1 MNTLFRLLSLLLCLE
16 LIVSPVAPHLS
27 ILGQPVMAESGSCEK
42 GFNWDSTLN
51 RCLTSTE
58 TANVMN
64 AVASCAAG
72 DVECYKSNAQAALA
86 TKEQSGEMPKAVANK
101 GAMAKGMNAAAVA
114 VPLGL
119 AAYTL
124 LKKKEKTKC
133 KAYSLYAM
141 VGAGA
146 ALFAGDIIANMKH
159 EKRLKDIEKDWKNI
173 VKDGAAE
180 ETNKDNKKTN
190 ATEAQSQAFE
200 MLARSEDSM
209 AAAAKMKSTFN
220 ATAMAAFAAVAAW
233 STYETI
239 QLATAK
245 GRWLKAKVA
254 AAADMTQASKAELVA
269 AYQDYTMKYDKYTCS
284 EAPVDAESEAAVKE
298 LTPVEAAGDN
308 SAQSFGVQDNVPTQS
323 APLSDETQ
331 GFQPVNE
338 NPNTPPV
345 GTTGGTTSQIFW
357 NSYSERITKLNID
370 SAPNLAALHVLLNHQ
385 DSLTSRNSSPTL
397 DEYEEALNLFSDF
410 KINDDK
416 TLLALMKDTIKTIGS
431 NIHPFPV
438 AQANESG
445 GTGWV
450 AGIGKFFGQLFG
462 RTKNN
467 PAVKAGMEVVKKIDI
482 NFKTPVTRAVI
493 SGVFAGWAGVM
504 YAHTKKQQKASEERA
519 KLLRKMKEE
528 FNIASGAVN
537 MCASEDRNNTG
548 KPECYC
554 YTSEGGR
561 NPNRTNSKICQQLF
575 AGINTAEG
583 NYYGSSAAS
592 TKGCISNTQVF
603 DATCSCKS
611 TNTCLKTSA
620 TSNFAGL
627 NAGTFSML
635 SGPLKTIDGIADGS
649 VDTATVNGDA
659 AVNNAMRIMDA
670 TDKLQNAKG
679 AEEIKKSKANS
690 NALENSLIAGASGIT
705 PNLGGSSAGSFSNLS
720 PTQAAAMLEKELES
734 PTMGPVGGA
743 SDSFA
748 GSVGGNSDTPQLD
761 FGMTGDQFN
770 AQQGQVAEVMKENF
784 DYGTNDINEG
794 SKTNIFEVLSNRY
807 QRSGMRRLFDEK
819 GTTQQPAPA
828 KTDITK

>member
-64 AVASCAAG
+64 AVASCAAN

-124 LKKKEKTKC
+124 LKKKQNTKC

-239 QLATAK
+239 QLAAAK
-245 GRWLKAKVA
+245 GRWLKAKVTA
-254 AAADMTQASKAELVA
+254 ATNQVELAA
-269 AYQDYTMKYDKYTCS
+269 AYQDYTMKYDKYTCN
-284 EAPVDAESEAAVKE
+284 EASPDAESEAAVKE
-298 LTPVEAAGDN
+298 VTPVEATGDN
-308 SAQSFGVQDNVPTQS
+308 SAQSFGVQDNAPIQS
-323 APLSDETQ
+323 APISDEPT
-331 GFQPVNE
+331 GFQPVDDNT
-338 NPNTPPV
+338 NTPAPA
-345 GTTGGTTSQIFW
+345 GTTGGKSGQIFW
-357 NSYSERITKLNID
+357 NSYSDRITKLNIEA
-370 SAPNLAALHVLLNHQ
+370 APNMASLHVLLNHQ

-397 DEYEEALNLFSDF
+397 DEYEEALTLFNDF

-431 NIHPFPV
+431 NINPFPV

-445 GTGWV
+445 GTGWM

-462 RTKNN
+462 KTKNN

-537 MCASEDRNNTG
+537 MCTSEDRSNTG

-575 AGINTAEG
+575 AGIDTTAG
-583 NYYGSSAAS
+583 NYYGSSASS

-620 TSNFAGL
+620 NSNFAGL

-679 AEEIKKSKANS
+679 AEELKKAKANS
-690 NALENSLIAGASGIT
+690 KALENSLIAGASGIT
-705 PNLGGSSAGSFSNLS
+705 PNLGGGSAGGLSNLS

-734 PTMGPVGGA
+734 PRIGSVGGGN
-743 SDSFA
+743 DSFA

-761 FGMTGDQFN
+761 FGMTGDQSIS
-770 AQQGQVAEVMKENF
+770 QQDQMAEVMKENF

-819 GTTQQPAPA
+819 GTTPQPAPA